1 MFNRFFKD
9 ITSRTQTVRRSK
21 VAWAIAALVSATAV
35 LVSASTNNDINQ
47 GSVSVIPQAQAAEAL
62 PQSIEAPATSVS
74 PTQIDPMNE
83 EDASFSLAEV
93 RQKKRLIEWIASHYR
108 IPSSNSDLF
117 VTTAYKAA
125 FDLGLDPHLIL
136 AVMAVESRFKPNA
149 RGAGGANGLMQVVT
163 HIHTRRFQPYGGV
176 KMAMDPVVNI
186 KVGAQLL
193 KDLIKMKGSVV
204 GGVRAYAGGNGGYN
218 SKVMV
223 QYRKMKSD
231 ATGGSASSLAKP
243 AKAS

>member
-9 ITSRTQTVRRSK
+9 ITSRTQVVRRSK
-21 VAWAIAALVSATAV
+21 AAWAIAALVSATAV
-35 LVSASTNNDINQ
+35 LVSASTNDINQ

-62 PQSIEAPATSVS
+62 PQSIEAPAASAKK
-74 PTQIDPMNE
+74 PQIDPMNE

-93 RQKKRLIEWIASHYR
+93 RQKKRLIEWIANHYR

-136 AVMAVESRFKPNA
+136 AIMAIESRFNPNA

-193 KDLIKMKGSVV
+193 KDLIKMKGSVE

-223 QYRKMKSD
+223 QYRKMKSV
-231 ATGGSASSLAKP
+231 ATGGAASPLAKP

>member
-9 ITSRTQTVRRSK
+9 IKSRSLSTGKSK
-21 VAWAIAALVSATAV
+21 FVAMAAIATSLAAL
-35 LVSASTNNDINQ
+35 LVTQSVDLKKD
-47 GSVSVIPQAQAAEAL
+47 SVSIIPQAQAAEAL
-62 PQSIEAPATSVS
+62 PQTLKESRVENQVPQIE
-74 PTQIDPMNE
+74 PMND

-93 RQKKRLIEWIASHYR
+93 RQKKRLTEWIAKHYR

-125 FDLGLDPHLIL
+125 FELGLDPHLIL
-136 AVMAVESRFKPNA
+136 AIMAIESRFNPNA

-186 KVGAQLL
+186 RVGAQLL
-193 KDLIKMKGSVV
+193 KDLIKMKGSVER
-204 GGVRAYAGGNGGYN
+204 GVKAYAGGNGGYN

-223 QYRKMKSD
+223 QYRKMKSV
-231 ATGGSASSLAKP
+231 AVGS
-243 AKAS
+243 